1 MKIAKVFNFF
11 LTLDP
16 KIELYANAEE
26 KIFLDLKIEIK
37 DKEHYIKMK
46 VYNTTCAMDF
56 QAMKHDI
63 DKKFDHLNGN
73 TVGEFFAKDF
83 VVEIAN
89 IVCKKMDVE
98 KLNNFIRRIALD
110 GKNAVK
116 TVKTETSKGDTKND

>member
-1 MKIAKVFNFF
+1 
-11 LTLDP
+11 
-16 KIELYANAEE
+16 
-26 KIFLDLKIEIK
+26 
-37 DKEHYIKMK
+37 MK